1 MEDLLNILGWLLSVV
16 TVIGNGFVALLIAKN
31 HRLYSSANWFVLS
44 LAVADFG
51 VGIAVFPSSYLCNYS
66 MACNLRVYVAFFW
79 FFLHSSVTNLCSLT
93 WDRYIAIVHP
103 LKYNISMT
111 ERRPGMVI
119 LIAWLIPF
127 AISLLLMVGMYAT
140 KSHIVLKFLRIAGVS
155 ALNIIS
161 CALLFYGVVRIL
173 IAARAQSR
181 QVSATE
187 LQVQRFTSSHPCN
200 QSTVTELAT
209 PPRNRKKHN
218 TAPFVIALVMF
229 FLGCYLVVHYLVL
242 CMAFSC
248 HQLSDDTAQLV
259 ICLLVV
265 NSAVNPLVYALLKND
280 IKMEISKLICR
291 GNNYLQGTFIR
302 ELKFPYSLFNY
313 HISTYMPITFVVF
326 FTYFTPKV
334 LSDLR
339 SR

>member
-1 MEDLLNILGWLLSVV
+1 MEDLLNIVGWLLSVV
-16 TVIGNGFVALLIAKN
+16 TAIGNGFVVLLIAKN

-51 VGIAVFPSSYLCNYS
+51 VGIAVFPSSYFCNYS
-66 MACNLRVYVAFFW
+66 MACDLRVYVAFFW

-103 LKYNISMT
+103 LKYNDSMT

-119 LIAWLIPF
+119 LIAWMIPF
-127 AISLLLMVGMYAT
+127 AISLLLLVGMYAT
-140 KSHIVLKFLRIAGVS
+140 KSPTVLKFLRTAGVS
-155 ALNIIS
+155 AFDIIS
-161 CALLFYGVVRIL
+161 CALLLYGVVRIL
-173 IAARAQSR
+173 IVARAQSR
-181 QVSATE
+181 QVSALE
-187 LQVQRFTSSHPCN
+187 LQVQRSTSSHPCN
-200 QSTVTELAT
+200 QSTVTEFAT
-209 PPRNRKKHN
+209 SCNRKKHN

-229 FLGCYLVVHYLVL
+229 FLGCYVVVNYLVL

-248 HQLSDDTAQLV
+248 HQVSDDTAQFV

-280 IKMEISKLICR
+280 IKTEISKLICR
-291 GNNYLQGTFIR
+291 GNNCRQGIFLR
-302 ELKFPYSLFNY
+302 ELKFPFSSFYC
-313 HISTYMPITFVVF
+313 HISTYMPIAFVVF